1 MVFSSIEFIGI
12 FLPILFF
19 LYMPVNNKKK
29 KWVLFIGS
37 LVFYAIG
44 EPYYV
49 LLLMASLVFNYA
61 LCKRMAQS
69 KSHKKL
75 ILCILLLWN
84 FGLLLFFKYFDF
96 IAANIN
102 TLCGK
107 ELLPILHLALPL
119 GISFY
124 TFQMAAYQIDV
135 YQGTQKESSG
145 FSEFGLYVSM
155 FPQLVAGPIVQF
167 REVERSIKNP
177 NFLMKNVEDGLKLF
191 TLGLGSKVLLANQIS
206 TLFNTIQGIGA
217 SHLDLSMAWLGAFS
231 YSFQIYFD
239 FWGYSLMAIGLGR
252 IFGYELPINFN
263 NPYMAKS
270 ATDFWRRWHITL
282 SRWFREYVYI
292 PFGGSRKGKLKTCRN
307 LLIVWSLTGLW
318 HGANWNFI
326 LWGLFFFVLLVI
338 EKMGPGDYLERHPFG
353 GHLYCAL
360 IIPVSWMIFAQ
371 TDLGTLLAYLKAMAG
386 GNAGHALV
394 GTQQLLRYAK
404 EYWFLFAVCF
414 LCSTPLPMK
423 AFNKYKN
430 KKIVILMLFGI
441 FWFSIYQIHIG
452 KNNPFLYFRF

>member
-1 MVFSSIEFIGI
+1 
-12 FLPILFF
+12 
-19 LYMPVNNKKK
+19 
-29 KWVLFIGS
+29 
-37 LVFYAIG
+37 
-44 EPYYV
+44 
-49 LLLMASLVFNYA
+49 
-61 LCKRMAQS
+61 
-69 KSHKKL
+69 
-75 ILCILLLWN
+75 
-84 FGLLLFFKYFDF
+84 
-96 IAANIN
+96 
-102 TLCGK
+102 
-107 ELLPILHLALPL
+107 
-119 GISFY
+119 
-124 TFQMAAYQIDV
+124 
-135 YQGTQKESSG
+135 
-145 FSEFGLYVSM
+145 
-155 FPQLVAGPIVQF
+155 
-167 REVERSIKNP
+167 
-177 NFLMKNVEDGLKLF
+177 MKNVEDGLKLF

-292 PFGGSRKGKLKTCRN
+292 PFGGSRNGKLKTCRN

-394 GTQQLLRYAK
+394 GTQQLLRYAR

-423 AFNKYKN
+423 TFNKYKN

-441 FWFSIYQIHIG
+441 FWFSIYQIYIG